1 MRAGCL
7 ISLFMWAAI
16 FAVYVLIAGCSSLP
30 TMQYCD
36 KVEYKRDGNKIHVEA
51 DCHAPVG
58 APINLPIPGV

>member
-7 ISLFMWAAI
+7 ISLFTWAAI

-30 TMQYCD
+30 SMQYCENV
-36 KVEYKRDGNKIHVEA
+36 KYERTGNRIRVEA

-58 APINLPIPGV
+58 APVKLPIPGV